1 MSTHPFTQSVR
12 DEIRDLIRDA
22 VVEPDAVRRL
32 ALLNTADHW
41 IAALRSRAA
50 PAPGPATRPA

>member
-1 MSTHPFTQSVR
+1 MSNHPFTQSVR

-41 IAALRSRAA
+41 IAALQNRRAR
-50 PAPGPATRPA
+50 APGPATRPG